1 MTAQTKFITNTE
13 VRESNLPVDPQFL
26 KRWSPRAFNSSK
38 VSEVDLL
45 TMVEAARWSPSA
57 YNVQPWRFIYTLR
70 NSDHWE
76 KYLDLLDP
84 FNSDWAKRAG
94 ALLFLTSDTLVDH
107 NDSSR
112 PFPSHSFD
120 AGAAWM
126 QFALQAQTLGYHA
139 HAIGGIHHQQI
150 REQLKIPERYKIEIA
165 IAVGTITSAR
175 ILPENLRE
183 REIPSQRL
191 PLNNILFANSFP
203 EKKHGG
209 SKT

>member
-1 MTAQTKFITNTE
+1 MNTQ
-13 VRESNLPVDPQFL
+13 VRKSDLPVDPQFIN
-26 KRWSPRAFNSSK
+26 RWSPRAFNATE
-38 VSEVDLL
+38 VSEQDLL
-45 TMVEAARWSPSA
+45 TMVEAARWAPSA
-57 YNVQPWRFIYTLR
+57 YNVQPWRFIYSLR
-70 NSDHWE
+70 NSEHWE
-76 KYLDLLDP
+76 IFLTLLNP

-107 NDSSR
+107 NSSTR

-150 REQLKIPERYKIEIA
+150 REQLAIPERYKIEIA

-175 ILPENLRE
+175 ILPDELRE

-191 PLNNILFANSFP
+191 PLDSILFANAFP
-203 EKKHGG
+203 SKKNG
-209 SKT
+209 KAT